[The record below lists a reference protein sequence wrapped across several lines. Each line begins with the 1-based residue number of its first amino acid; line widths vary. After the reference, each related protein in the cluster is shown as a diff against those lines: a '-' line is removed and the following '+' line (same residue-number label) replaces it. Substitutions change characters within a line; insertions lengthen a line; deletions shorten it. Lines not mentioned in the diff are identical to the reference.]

1 MVMLATRRAA
11 PLVLRGAMEISRA
24 CETRTVGGKDIV
36 QIRPAR
42 RGALQKSSEIRIP
55 GFF

>member
-1 MVMLATRRAA
+1 
-11 PLVLRGAMEISRA
+11 MEISRA